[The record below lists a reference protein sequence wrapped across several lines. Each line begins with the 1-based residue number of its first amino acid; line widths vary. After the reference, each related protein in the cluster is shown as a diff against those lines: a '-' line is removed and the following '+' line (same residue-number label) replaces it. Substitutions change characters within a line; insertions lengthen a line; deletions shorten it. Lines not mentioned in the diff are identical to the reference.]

1 MSEAT
6 LRPDPLLERP
16 GPSPSEEELNE
27 RLTELG
33 YGAFRP
39 GQAEAIRTL
48 LERRRLLLVAPT
60 GGGKSLT
67 YQLPALLLPG
77 TSIVVSPLIALMQDQ
92 VGALEQRGVAA
103 TYLASTLDN
112 VERDRRLAAIAAGRY
127 KLVYVAPERLVFGG
141 FQSLLDR
148 IDCPL
153 LAVDEAHC
161 ISEWGH
167 DFRPEYLRVGELV
180 RRLKSARVLACTATA
195 TPVVRDE
202 ILSRLGL
209 PANTPQLVRGFARP
223 NLVLRAQEAQ
233 SKSERCAAVDAQL
246 REALGGPGSGRGT
259 AIVYCPTRR
268 GTDEEAA
275 RLRQGG
281 WKASGYHAGM
291 TGDERD
297 DVQARFAAGEL
308 EVVAATNAFGMG
320 IDRADVRCVVHLS
333 PPGSVE
339 AYYQE
344 VGRAGRDGEPAFG
357 LLLSSAQDFPMR
369 RRLLEMP
376 LEDREPDPRVVE
388 HKWGLFLELMRWAE
402 GGSCRHDAILRYF
415 GTDDSDLSGCGRC
428 DVCVSLDEDDGLGS
442 VERGLVVRKALSAVA
457 RVHGKFGLGAAV
469 NLLRGKSDR
478 RLASSGLDR
487 VTTFGVLS
495 EYPERW
501 LTRLL
506 QRCITAGWASFS
518 GGDRP
523 LLLMTRE
530 GHRVMTGKQE
540 PRISLPPTESRTAP
554 SGGTKTR
561 SKAAARIDPEL
572 AELFE
577 ELRTVRLEIS
587 REAGVPP
594 YVVASD
600 RSLRELAYIRPRNHA
615 ELEEVH
621 GFGPT
626 KVERYGD
633 AFLAVVSRHR

>member
-1 MSEAT
+1 MPQRS
-6 LRPDPLLERP
+6 DPLPSADDLERA
-16 GPSPSEEELNE
+16 L
-27 RLTELG
+27 RELG

-39 GQAEAIRTL
+39 GQAEAIHTL
-48 LERRRLLLVAPT
+48 LQRRRLLLVAPT

-92 VGALEQRGVAA
+92 VSALEQRGVAA
-103 TYLASTLDN
+103 TYLASTLDTA
-112 VERDRRLAAIAAGRY
+112 ERDRRLGEIAAGRY

-180 RRLKSARVLACTATA
+180 RRLRSARVLACTATA

-209 PANTPQLVRGFARP
+209 PADTPQLVRGFARP

-233 SKSERCAAVDAQL
+233 SKTERSRAVDDQL
-246 REALGGPGSGRGT
+246 REALGSPGGGRGS

-275 RLRQGG
+275 RLRQQG
-281 WKASGYHAGM
+281 WRAAGYHAGM
-291 TGDERD
+291 AGEDRDE
-297 DVQARFAAGEL
+297 VQARFSAGEL

-344 VGRAGRDGEPAFG
+344 VGRAGRDGEQAYG

-376 LEDREPDPRVVE
+376 IEDREPDPRVVE

-415 GTDDSDLSGCGRC
+415 GTDDSDLTGCGLC
-428 DVCVSLDEDDGLGS
+428 DVCVSLDDDDDLGS
-442 VERGLVVRKALSAVA
+442 VERALIVRKALSAVA

-478 RLASSGLDR
+478 RLAGSGLDR

-518 GGDRP
+518 GGERP

-540 PRISLPPTESRTAP
+540 PRINLPPAEGRGGSSTTSSRSRA
-554 SGGTKTR
+554 
-561 SKAAARIDPEL
+561 KAAVRIDPEL

-577 ELRTVRLEIS
+577 ELRTARLEIS

-600 RSLRELAYIRPRNHA
+600 RSLRELAYIKPRNHA